1 MLVGPL
7 RLVFSW
13 LTVVPVRGPDTVD
26 RDDARRAIGL
36 VPLVGLVLGTATALV
51 VWFCVV
57 GGLPPLL
64 AGLLGVGTHALL
76 TRGMHLDGLA
86 DTADGLGCYGPAERA
101 LAIMKSGS
109 TGPFGAATL
118 VLVLGVQAVAMG
130 ELASRGDTLAI
141 VVAAVAA
148 RCAVVIA
155 CRRSVSAAN
164 GNGFGALVA
173 ASQSPIAVTTW
184 VLVAL
189 AAGLLAVAGV
199 PLQGVAAVAV
209 ALAAV
214 TLLARHCVR
223 RFGGLV
229 GDVLGASIELTT
241 AVVLVLCLVG

>member
-1 MLVGPL
+1 MFLDPV
-7 RLVFSW
+7 RLAFSW
-13 LTVVPVRGPDTVD
+13 LTVLPVRGPDAVD
-26 RDDARRAIGL
+26 RDDARRAIGI
-36 VPLVGLVLGTATALV
+36 VPLVGLALGGAAALA
-51 VWFCVV
+51 VWLCVAAD
-57 GGLPPLL
+57 LPPLL
-64 AGLLGVGTHALL
+64 AGLLGVGTLALL

-86 DTADGLGCYGPAERA
+86 DTADGLGSYGPAERA

-118 VLVLGVQAVAMG
+118 VLILGVQAVAMG
-130 ELASRGDTLAI
+130 ELVSRGDTLAI

-148 RCAVVIA
+148 RCAVVIV
-155 CRRSVSAAN
+155 CRRSVPAAT
-164 GNGFGALVA
+164 GSGFGSLVA
-173 ASQSPIAVTTW
+173 ASQSPAVVTLW

-189 AAGLLAVAGV
+189 AAGLLAVPGV